1 MIFVDSTPD
10 FEAIVFLIMFNKRGD
25 RLTILD
31 APAELTQQL
40 GMELRATFPR
50 KITTD
55 RATEDGLHVFEV
67 RKGGYGCKRTLLPFS
82 LFPPPS
88 FPSPTPF
95 DPNTTA
101 APHSRTGRLQHP

>member
-10 FEAIVFLIMFNKRGD
+10 FEATVFLIMFSKRGD

-67 RKGGYGCKRTLLPFS
+67 RKGGYGCKHTFLSFS
-82 LFPPPS
+82 LLAPPRLS
-88 FPSPTPF
+88 LF
-95 DPNTTA
+95 
-101 APHSRTGRLQHP
+101 HSSATLPQHQHLAYCQVRS

>member
-67 RKGGYGCKRTLLPFS
+67 RKGGYGCKHTLLPLS
-82 LFPPPS
+82 L
-88 FPSPTPF
+88 
-95 DPNTTA
+95 NTA
-101 APHSRTGRLQHP
+101 APHSRTCRLQHP